1 MKIYYIQPA
10 SIVSCLKVCVDSE
23 GQIADVGTVE
33 LGSSRTTSCNLL
45 PLLSSDVVSE
55 LYSRIDAINQ
65 NLVY

>member
-1 MKIYYIQPA
+1 MKVYYIQPA
-10 SIVSCLKVCVDSE
+10 SIVSCLKVWVSSE
-23 GQIADVGTVE
+23 GEIADVATCE
-33 LGSSRTTSCNLL
+33 LGSNKTTSCNLL